1 MRKFRTQSDCGFR
14 MRHFASLLDAIFLT
28 RVMWEEVFKSSLKLR
43 RVVNWLIVNVPMILQ
58 VKVVILCSVSH
69 VILLP
74 CTIQM
79 PCSHPTPA
87 GWEGVGRQLL
97 KFYRCLRCP
106 RDTIVLL
113 IRILARSIHSS
124 SA

>member
-14 MRHFASLLDAIFLT
+14 MRHFASLLDAIFLA

-69 VILLP
+69 V
-74 CTIQM
+74 
-79 PCSHPTPA
+79 
-87 GWEGVGRQLL
+87 V
-97 KFYRCLRCP
+97 FYRVPFKCLVLIQRLLGGRVSVGNCSNS
-106 RDTIVLL
+106 IVVSVVLV
-113 IRILARSIHSS
+113 IPSS
-124 SA
+124 F